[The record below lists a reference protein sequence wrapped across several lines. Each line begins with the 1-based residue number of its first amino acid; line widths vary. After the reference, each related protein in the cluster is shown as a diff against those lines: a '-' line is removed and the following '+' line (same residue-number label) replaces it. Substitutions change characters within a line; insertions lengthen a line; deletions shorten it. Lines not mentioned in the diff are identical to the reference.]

1 MRAYEGGLA
10 VPLIVSWPGRFS
22 RFDGQIRDNVSFLP
36 DLMATFVDVSGA
48 TYPATYGGNDI
59 HPLEGK
65 SLVPTIRK
73 PKTVLHDYLFGEHF
87 DNCYVRHGDWKAVKD
102 EKSKEWELFNIPAD
116 RTERRN
122 LAARYPEFLDELVA
136 KWKAWADT
144 HEVYPKRL
152 QK

>member
-1 MRAYEGGLA
+1 MTIEDLDIGQNDYISIVISVDADAENAGG
-10 VPLIVSWPGRFS
+10 I
-22 RFDGQIRDNVSFLP
+22 N
-36 DLMATFVDVSGA
+36 
-48 TYPATYGGNDI
+48 
-59 HPLEGK
+59 
-65 SLVPTIRK
+65 
-73 PKTVLHDYLFGEHF
+73 LFGEHF

-102 EKSKEWELFNIPAD
+102 EKSKEWELFNIPTD